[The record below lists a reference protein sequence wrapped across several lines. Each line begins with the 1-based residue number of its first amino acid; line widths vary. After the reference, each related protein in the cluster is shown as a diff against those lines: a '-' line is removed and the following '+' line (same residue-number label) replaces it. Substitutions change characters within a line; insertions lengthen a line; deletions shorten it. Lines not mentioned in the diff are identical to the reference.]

1 MQVKTRPYKKN
12 ATENQRYI
20 FRYQSRSRSR
30 TKNIKKVQKTITHID
45 RECVKTRLLQKYGFY
60 CVKLSFLMLT
70 RRFFFRPRVNQW
82 QAFWRPLG
90 ALGAPRGPFR
100 NFGGGPGG
108 PKGRRMLSKG
118 GPGGVLR
125 APKGAKVRNGDQQ
138 RVFKIVKITLV
149 FMCFWRGGFARAC

>member
-20 FRYQSRSRSR
+20 FRDQSRSRSR

-45 RECVKTRLLQKYGFY
+45 RECVKTRLLQKYGFS
-60 CVKLSFLMLT
+60 CVKMSFSMLA
-70 RRFFFRPRVNQW
+70 RSAFFQPRAYQW

-138 RVFKIVKITLV
+138 RVFKIVKKTSV
-149 FMCFWRGGFARAC
+149 FIAFLSRRVS